1 MKIDKATPGPW
12 TEKEWAITGP
22 AAADAS
28 AAERGIEEFATM
40 CGHKALC
47 VTVAQAKP
55 GQRAV
60 AVVLGATQA
69 EVDANAS
76 LIAAAPEL
84 LDALTAAMAF
94 IESHVA
100 DWDITAEMAANYSAL
115 MGTNPRAAIAKAT
128 GEAP

>member
-1 MKIDKATPGPW
+1 MNKFTRGPW
-12 TEKEWAITGP
+12 TEKGWVITGP
-22 AAADAS
+22 AAADAN
-28 AAERGIEEFATM
+28 AAEQGIEEFAEM
-40 CGHKALC
+40 LGRKALC

-55 GQRAV
+55 GHRAV

-69 EVDANAS
+69 EVDANAQVIS
-76 LIAAAPEL
+76 AAPDL
-84 LDALTAAMAF
+84 LEALTAAMAF

>member
-12 TEKEWAITGP
+12 
-22 AAADAS
+22 
-28 AAERGIEEFATM
+28 
-40 CGHKALC
+40 H
-47 VTVAQAKP
+47 AQRLRDNDGAP
-55 GQRAV
+55 Y
-60 AVVLGATQA
+60 ATQYQA
-69 EVDANAS
+69 HIDIGVCMVWAPLGNEEQEANAR

-84 LDALTAAMAF
+84 LEALTAAMAF